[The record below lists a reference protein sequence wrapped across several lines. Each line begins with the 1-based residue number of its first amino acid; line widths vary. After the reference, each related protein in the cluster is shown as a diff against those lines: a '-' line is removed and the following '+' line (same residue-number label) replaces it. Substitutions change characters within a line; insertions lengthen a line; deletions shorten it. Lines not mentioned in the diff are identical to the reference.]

1 VNYPLLAKSL
11 NIYNSNGALRLFEKK
26 MYNLA
31 ASFDSQ
37 LSPVAP
43 FLFYLV
49 IGIIIFVETGLL
61 IGFFLPGD
69 SLLFSAG
76 LVVSAREDINI
87 VFLILVIFM
96 AAFVGDQVGY
106 VIGRKLGRPYLE
118 RKNSPRMQKMLARS
132 ERFYERYGWWS
143 VVIARYIPWVRTFVP
158 PIAGTVRMN
167 YYKFLS
173 ANALG
178 AFLWGVGITLAGFYS
193 GSISWVKDIS
203 YFLAAFFITGS
214 IVSALINYRRDRRD

>member
-1 VNYPLLAKSL
+1 MIN
-11 NIYNSNGALRLFEKK
+11 F
-26 MYNLA
+26 A
-31 ASFDSQ
+31 ASFDDQ

-43 FLFYLV
+43 FLFYVVVAGIVFIETAFLV
-49 IGIIIFVETGLL
+49 
-61 IGFFLPGD
+61 GFFLPGD

-76 LVVSAREDINI
+76 LVAAARSDVNI
-87 VFLILVIFM
+87 VILIFAVFL
-96 AAFVGDQVGY
+96 AAFIGDQVGY
-106 VIGRKLGRPYLE
+106 VLGRKIGRPYFQ
-118 RKNSPRMQKMLARS
+118 RRNSKRMQQMLVKS

-158 PIAGTVRMN
+158 PIAGTVKMN
-167 YYKFLS
+167 YYKFLT

-203 YFLAAFFITGS
+203 YGLAVFFIFAS
-214 IVSALINYRRDRRD
+214 LISALRNYLREKRD

>member
-1 VNYPLLAKSL
+1 MLT
-11 NIYNSNGALRLFEKK
+11 F
-26 MYNLA
+26 A
-31 ASFDSQ
+31 ATFDEQ

-43 FLFYLV
+43 FLFYVV
-49 IGIIIFVETGLL
+49 ISGIIFIETGLL
-61 IGFFLPGD
+61 LGFFLPGD

-76 LVVSAREDINI
+76 LVAAARDDINI
-87 VFLILVIFM
+87 VFLVLAIFL
-96 AAFVGDQVGY
+96 AAFIGDQVGY
-106 VIGRKLGRPYLE
+106 VIGRKVGRPYLE
-118 RKNSPRMQKMLARS
+118 KHKSKRMQRMLARS

-158 PIAGTVRMN
+158 PIAGTVKMN

-178 AFLWGVGITLAGFYS
+178 AFLWGVGITLAGYYS

-203 YFLAAFFITGS
+203 YALSTFFISGS
-214 IVSALINYRRDRRD
+214 LISAFVNYRRDKRD

>member
-1 VNYPLLAKSL
+1 MS
-11 NIYNSNGALRLFEKK
+11 SF
-26 MYNLA
+26 A
-31 ASFDSQ
+31 ASFDAQ

-43 FLFYLV
+43 FLFYV
-49 IGIIIFVETGLL
+49 VVAGIIFIETALL
-61 IGFFLPGD
+61 VGFFLPGD

-76 LVVSAREDINI
+76 LVAAARNDVNI
-87 VFLILVIFM
+87 VILVLTVFL
-96 AAFVGDQVGY
+96 AAFIGDQVGY
-106 VIGRKLGRPYLE
+106 VLGRKIGRPYFQK
-118 RKNSPRMQKMLARS
+118 RNSKRMQKMLLKS
-132 ERFYERYGWWS
+132 ERFYEKYGWWS

-158 PIAGTVRMN
+158 PIAGTVKMN

-203 YFLAAFFITGS
+203 YALAIFFIS
-214 IVSALINYRRDRRD
+214 ASLISALLNYLREKRD

>member
-1 VNYPLLAKSL
+1 M
-11 NIYNSNGALRLFEKK
+11 SNF
-26 MYNLA
+26 A
-31 ASFDSQ
+31 ASFDTQ

-49 IGIIIFVETGLL
+49 IAVIIFIETGLL

-76 LVVSAREDINI
+76 LVAAARDDINI
-87 VFLILVIFM
+87 VFLISVIFL
-96 AAFVGDQVGY
+96 AAFIGDQVGY

-158 PIAGTVRMN
+158 PIAGTVKMN

-178 AFLWGVGITLAGFYS
+178 ALLWGVGITLAGFYS

-203 YFLAAFFITGS
+203 YLIAFCFILVS
-214 IVSALINYRRDRRD
+214 IMIALKNYFGER

>member
-1 VNYPLLAKSL
+1 MTN
-11 NIYNSNGALRLFEKK
+11 F
-26 MYNLA
+26 A
-31 ASFDSQ
+31 ASFDTQ

-49 IGIIIFVETGLL
+49 IGVIIFIETGLL

-76 LVVSAREDINI
+76 LVSAARDDLNI
-87 VFLILVIFM
+87 VILISVIFL
-96 AAFVGDQVGY
+96 AAFIGDQVGY

-118 RKNSPRMQKMLARS
+118 RRNTPRMMRMLARS
-132 ERFYERYGWWS
+132 EKFYARYGWWS

-158 PIAGTVRMN
+158 PIAGTVKMN

-178 AFLWGVGITLAGFYS
+178 ALLWGVGITLAGFYS
-193 GSISWVKDIS
+193 GSIEWVKDIS

-214 IVSALINYRRDRRD
+214 IISAIINYRRDRRV